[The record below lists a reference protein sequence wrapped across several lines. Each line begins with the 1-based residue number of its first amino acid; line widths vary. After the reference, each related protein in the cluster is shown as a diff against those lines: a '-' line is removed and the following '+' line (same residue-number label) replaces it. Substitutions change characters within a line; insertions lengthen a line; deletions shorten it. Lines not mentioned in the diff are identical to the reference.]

1 LISTHVFRGKIH
13 SSAIA
18 IAAGLLLAW
27 LGGELT
33 GGKKGLSDIT
43 LFSGIALM
51 GGGMFRD
58 FAIIATAFGVKLDEL
73 KKRAS
78 RALALVV
85 STVLSFYLGA
95 IVAWAFGYTD
105 AVSMATIGGGAVT
118 FIVGPVT
125 GAALGASSDVIA
137 LSIAAGVIKSI
148 AIMIVTPL
156 VAKAAGL
163 NSPAAAIVYGGLMG
177 STSGVAAGL
186 AATDPKLVPYGAM
199 TATFYTGL
207 GCLLAPS
214 ALYLFSPVLL
224 TACACCF
231 MQQAPGR
238 LMYSFQRM
246 KPGQIAIQASL
257 CTQEEEEIFR
267 QKLLGDKPEHRIG
280 FAFISGTSDELR
292 NKLQRCVIGCA
303 LKNQIITRQESA
315 IFTLCSLSRQALTH
329 ALTNTIT
336 GDHIRLKIAL
346 VSTSRWLAVAMYG
359 EARFISGLLRKSWGF
374 VYIVILP
381 HKLPGIHTAFC
392 EKR

>member
-1 LISTHVFRGKIH
+1 MEQLTKILTSNFTSNALITAFVVVGIVCWVAAWISTHVFRGKIH

-43 LFSGIALM
+43 LYSGIALM

-73 KKRAS
+73 KKAGLAG
-78 RALALVV
+78 ALALVV

-214 ALYLFSPVLL
+214 ALYISL
-224 TACACCF
+224 
-231 MQQAPGR
+231 AP
-238 LMYSFQRM
+238 F
-246 KPGQIAIQASL
+246 
-257 CTQEEEEIFR
+257 F
-267 QKLLGDKPEHRIG
+267 
-280 FAFISGTSDELR
+280 
-292 NKLQRCVIGCA
+292 
-303 LKNQIITRQESA
+303 
-315 IFTLCSLSRQALTH
+315 
-329 ALTNTIT
+329 
-336 GDHIRLKIAL
+336 
-346 VSTSRWLAVAMYG
+346 
-359 EARFISGLLRKSWGF
+359 
-374 VYIVILP
+374 
-381 HKLPGIHTAFC
+381 
-392 EKR
+392 

>member
-1 LISTHVFRGKIH
+1 MEQLTKILTSNFTSNALITAFVVVGIVCWVAAWISTHVFRGKIH

-73 KKRAS
+73 KKAGLAG
-78 RALALVV
+78 ALALVV

-163 NSPAAAIVYGGLMG
+163 NSPAAAW
-177 STSGVAAGL
+177 AA
-186 AATDPKLVPYGAM
+186 
-199 TATFYTGL
+199 
-207 GCLLAPS
+207 CWR
-214 ALYLFSPVLL
+214 
-224 TACACCF
+224 
-231 MQQAPGR
+231 R
-238 LMYSFQRM
+238 LRS
-246 KPGQIAIQASL
+246 ISL
-257 CTQEEEEIFR
+257 
-267 QKLLGDKPEHRIG
+267 
-280 FAFISGTSDELR
+280 
-292 NKLQRCVIGCA
+292 
-303 LKNQIITRQESA
+303 
-315 IFTLCSLSRQALTH
+315 
-329 ALTNTIT
+329 
-336 GDHIRLKIAL
+336 
-346 VSTSRWLAVAMYG
+346 
-359 EARFISGLLRKSWGF
+359 
-374 VYIVILP
+374 
-381 HKLPGIHTAFC
+381 
-392 EKR
+392 

>member
-1 LISTHVFRGKIH
+1 
-13 SSAIA
+13 
-18 IAAGLLLAW
+18 
-27 LGGELT
+27 
-33 GGKKGLSDIT
+33 
-43 LFSGIALM
+43 
-51 GGGMFRD
+51 MFRD

-78 RALALVV
+78 RARWRW
-85 STVLSFYLGA
+85 SSPPCSPFYLGA

-214 ALYLFSPVLL
+214 ALYISL
-224 TACACCF
+224 
-231 MQQAPGR
+231 AP
-238 LMYSFQRM
+238 F
-246 KPGQIAIQASL
+246 
-257 CTQEEEEIFR
+257 F
-267 QKLLGDKPEHRIG
+267 
-280 FAFISGTSDELR
+280 
-292 NKLQRCVIGCA
+292 
-303 LKNQIITRQESA
+303 
-315 IFTLCSLSRQALTH
+315 
-329 ALTNTIT
+329 
-336 GDHIRLKIAL
+336 
-346 VSTSRWLAVAMYG
+346 
-359 EARFISGLLRKSWGF
+359 
-374 VYIVILP
+374 
-381 HKLPGIHTAFC
+381 
-392 EKR
+392 

>member
-1 LISTHVFRGKIH
+1 MEQLTKILTGSFTSNGLITAFVVVGIVCWAASWISSHLLRGKIH

-18 IAAGLLLAW
+18 IVAGLLLAW

-33 GGKKGLSDIT
+33 GGKKGLADIS

-58 FAIIATAFGVKLDEL
+58 FAIISTAFGVKLEEL
-73 KKRAS
+73 KKAGMAG
-78 RALALVV
+78 ALALVI

-105 AVSMATIGGGAVT
+105 AISMATIGAGAVT

-148 AIMIVTPL
+148 AVMILTPL

-214 ALYLFSPVLL
+214 ALYLSL
-224 TACACCF
+224 TPF
-231 MQQAPGR
+231 
-238 LMYSFQRM
+238 F
-246 KPGQIAIQASL
+246 
-257 CTQEEEEIFR
+257 
-267 QKLLGDKPEHRIG
+267 
-280 FAFISGTSDELR
+280 
-292 NKLQRCVIGCA
+292 
-303 LKNQIITRQESA
+303 
-315 IFTLCSLSRQALTH
+315 
-329 ALTNTIT
+329 
-336 GDHIRLKIAL
+336 
-346 VSTSRWLAVAMYG
+346 
-359 EARFISGLLRKSWGF
+359 
-374 VYIVILP
+374 
-381 HKLPGIHTAFC
+381 
-392 EKR
+392 